1 MSLFA
6 KSDKLF
12 VCQCFQVPNALITQK
27 PRDDRT
33 VGIVKQSG
41 EVFWA
46 DLGSR

>member
-27 PRDDRT
+27 PWDNRT

-41 EVFWA
+41 EVFSA